1 MSIETKFPTETIDLP
16 SKGWYY
22 DPESL
27 LASGQIELKYLTAKE
42 EDILTS
48 TNLIQKGLVIDRL
61 LESLIVNKD
70 VKFTDLLI
78 GDKNAIMIASRI
90 LGYGKD
96 YDARITCMAC
106 GKVNDV
112 RVDLTSI
119 DDKEIPEPKT
129 KGDNSFEYKL
139 PVSKRTVN
147 FKLLT
152 QGDENK
158 IDEEVARYR
167 KVDPDID
174 RTLTTRLK
182 HIITAVD
189 GDETPANVRN
199 FVDNEFLARDSK
211 AFRTHYQTV
220 TPDIDLFVDHHCPN
234 CKDERR
240 VTVPIGVDFFWP
252 DTEI

>member
-1 MSIETKFPTETIDLP
+1 MSTETKFPTETIDLP

-61 LESLIVNKD
+61 LESLIVNKE

-96 YDARITCMAC
+96 YTARVTCATC
-106 GKVNDV
+106 GDV
-112 RVDLTSI
+112 SEAQVDLTQLE
-119 DDKEIPEPKT
+119 DKEIEEPKT

-139 PVSKRTVN
+139 PTIKKVLT

-152 QGDENK
+152 QGDEN
-158 IDEEVARYR
+158 EVDKEVESYR
-167 KVDPDID
+167 KVDPDIN

-189 GDETPANVRN
+189 GDNSPANIRH
-199 FVDNEFLARDSK
+199 FVDTEFLARDSK
-211 AFRTHYQTV
+211 AFRTYYQKV
-220 TPDIDLFVDHHCPN
+220 SPDIDLRVNHRCSVCD
-234 CKDERR
+234 DERR
-240 VTVPIGVDFFWP
+240 VAVPIGVDFFWP
-252 DTEI
+252 DAEV